1 MRNALMAF
9 LTLICLLMPI
19 WYVVSIIGSFILA
32 AYMIARG

>member
-9 LTLICLLMPI
+9 LAFFCLLMPI
-19 WYVVSIIGSFILA
+19 WYVVSVIGSFFLA